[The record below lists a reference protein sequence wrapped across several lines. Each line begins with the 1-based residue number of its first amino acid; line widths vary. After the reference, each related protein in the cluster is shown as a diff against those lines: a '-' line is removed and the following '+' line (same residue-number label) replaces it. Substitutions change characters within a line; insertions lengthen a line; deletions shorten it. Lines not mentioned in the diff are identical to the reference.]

1 MANLSEPVVLTCEAF
16 GNPKP
21 TITWYDTE
29 DSIITEGNRDFNIAI
44 TESSVSFGFVVTV
57 ELVIIE
63 VSTSFE
69 GQYTCVAENGVANLI
84 NASGSLSTEVV
95 TVLSKL
101 L

>member
-21 TITWYDTE
+21 TITWFDTA
-29 DSIITEGNRDFNIAI
+29 DSIITEGNRDFNITI
-44 TESSVSFGFVVTV
+44 TESSDGFGFVVTA

-63 VSTSFE
+63 VNASFE
-69 GQYTCVAENGVANLI
+69 GQYTCGADNGVTNLV

-95 TVLSKL
+95 TVLSKFL
-101 L
+101 